1 MRPKLSRYK
10 YIRCF
15 DNARPTPVL
24 ADTGGGPSKDFLLA
38 NGWAE
43 RRVPQE
49 QLYDLLFEPSEAHNL
64 AETAQH
70 AGVLEETRGRPEKWI
85 YENKDP
91 ILAGPIPTPTG
102 AELNTRDQ
110 LSANDPT
117 TTIA

>member
-24 ADTGGGPSKDFLLA
+24 ADTGGGPSKDLLA

-49 QLYDLLFEPSEAHNL
+49 QLYDLLFDPNEAHNL